1 MPFLFLRLY
10 IIIINTIIDEE
21 NVMSQL
27 TRRYLRKIIREE
39 YRRKKINEM
48 IELGPNAPDALMALF
63 SLGVF
68 AFSSY
73 TGIKYFIL
81 YAELRK
87 RINSDVEL
95 REILEEMGYNLQ
107 KGTKDA
113 YEIAQDVMNKDKRIL
128 RKMIDVENEIRK
140 HMNMF

>member
-1 MPFLFLRLY
+1 
-10 IIIINTIIDEE
+10 
-21 NVMSQL
+21 MSQL

>member
-1 MPFLFLRLY
+1 VPFLFLRLY